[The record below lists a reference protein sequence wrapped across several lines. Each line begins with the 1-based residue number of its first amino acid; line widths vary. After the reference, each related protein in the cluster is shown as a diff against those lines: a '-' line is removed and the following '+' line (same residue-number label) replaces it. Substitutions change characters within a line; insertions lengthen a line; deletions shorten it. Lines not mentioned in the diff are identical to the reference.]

1 MAKAKG
7 KGKGGIQ
14 VLRIMTHPKL
24 GGGLLAHD
32 SGRVRPDNVREVPEG
47 EPAIVPYTTRAEE
60 IAAKAALQ
68 AMLDERAARAA
79 AGERVGRMPHH
90 AVELVFQGAGRYG
103 PDKDGVDHSWPRENE
118 EDFERRCLD
127 WAKQILGPESVI
139 AVACAHRDELT
150 HHLHVIAIPIRN
162 GRLGWCHVRDAAL
175 HNMDASE
182 TMHARFANEAPPQRR
197 KGTRRYARLQDAFH
211 DQVACFF
218 GLDRGE
224 KATGRRHQAIDRFE
238 AIKHR
243 ADGEEARA
251 QREREATAVAVE
263 EREAAERDRDQAQR
277 EAGEA
282 REATAAERKAT
293 AVAVEEREAAERDR
307 DQAQREAGEAREAAA
322 AERKATAVAVEE
334 REAAERDRDQAQRE
348 AGEAREAAAAER
360 KATAVAVEEREVA
373 ERDRDQAQRE
383 AGEARGV
390 LVTLRAQIKE
400 LGQKFA
406 DLTNQVSQL
415 MTNISAHQIAE
426 AEAADARRVADDQ
439 ARASNQAAEKA
450 REEKRAATEKA
461 AAAVRE
467 WSATRERIA
476 THQRAAEHTL
486 EETRAAVDDD
496 RAVGRGFLSKRGRE
510 FKHEL
515 AHERQRRETAEQ
527 NLHAAQEAQVQAEAR
542 ADAETKRADEAEQR
556 VKALETILWSKQ
568 LVDEIAAERG
578 EGSEVERVTKL
589 RAQGAKASA
598 PKNRPAPA
606 PARAPTQPGR
616 GIGG

>member
-282 REATAAERKAT
+282 REA
-293 AVAVEEREAAERDR
+293 
-307 DQAQREAGEAREAAA
+307 AA

-390 LVTLRAQIKE
+390 LVTLRAQIEE
-400 LGQKFA
+400 LGQKVA

-415 MTNISAHQIAE
+415 ITKISALRIAE

-476 THQRAAEHTL
+476 THQRAAEQTL

-510 FKHEL
+510 FKREL
-515 AHERQRRETAEQ
+515 ARERQRRETAEQ
-527 NLHAAQEAQVQAEAR
+527 NLDAAQEAQVQAEAR

-556 VKALETILWSKQ
+556 VKALETKLWSKQ

-589 RAQGAKASA
+589 RAQGAKAPA
-598 PKNRPAPA
+598 PPRPTPAPA
-606 PARAPTQPGR
+606 QSPAQPGR
-616 GIGG
+616 GIDE